1 MAEYI
6 ERAAALNL
14 LGKINPVDFGSMF
27 DYEAHGAVQE
37 CLREISYGVEA
48 VPAADVAE
56 VRHGRWIPSDMGGG
70 EPDEAYV
77 CSECG
82 EPWTLIDGNPA
93 ENNMRYCPACGARMD
108 KEAAHEVPEP

>member
-6 ERAAALNL
+6 KRDDAIRDAKRAWAKGLEPSQY
-14 LGKINPVDFGSMF
+14 I
-27 DYEAHGAVQE
+27 
-37 CLREISYGVEA
+37 EII
-48 VPAADVAE
+48 PAADVAE

-82 EPWTLIDGNPA
+82 ELWALIDGTPA
-93 ENNMRYCPACGARMD
+93 ENNMRYCPACGVCMD
-108 KEAAHEVPEP
+108 KEE

>member
-1 MAEYI
+1 MDNYFSSKDILDKAIGTDAYFQI
-6 ERAAALNL
+6 KSILFSL
-14 LGKINPVDFGSMF
+14 K
-27 DYEAHGAVQE
+27 
-37 CLREISYGVEA
+37 
-48 VPAADVAE
+48 AADVAE
-56 VRHGRWIPSDMGGG
+56 VRHGRWIPTDMGGG

-108 KEAAHEVPEP
+108 KEDEHEVS

>member
-6 ERAAALNL
+6 KREDALEIVMRTSGDYVAAWTE
-14 LGKINPVDFGSMF
+14 I
-27 DYEAHGAVQE
+27 AHMA
-37 CLREISYGVEA
+37 
-48 VPAADVAE
+48 AADVAE

-82 EPWTLIDGNPA
+82 EPWTLIDGTPA